1 MKTLARSLA
10 LGAIGAAA
18 IGIAAEAASLRQV
31 ATIPV
36 PGLDSYDI
44 GYVDHGKYYL
54 ADRTNKAVDIFDTK
68 TNKLLRQITGFVGPG
83 PSGDGP
89 KGGPN
94 GVVVIGNEVW
104 AGDGDSTVK
113 VADLKKGQITD
124 TIATGGKRRA
134 DEVAYD
140 SKDKVFIIANDAEEP
155 SPFLTLISTRRGHKI
170 LGKVMMPRATDGLE
184 QPVYYKGVFYVAV
197 PELDK
202 DEHKGGIAVID
213 PKKAQLTKIIE
224 VANCRPQ
231 GLELGRGSNM
241 ILGCNAGSKGSKIPP
256 MAAVFDAK
264 AEKLIPVTDKF
275 GGADMA
281 TYDRKLGLYLVGGRE
296 APGGPS
302 VGVIDAKT
310 NKWLENIP
318 VPPNPHSIAADNG
331 TGHVFVPSA
340 ATGGKCG
347 GCIVVLGR

>member
-1 MKTLARSLA
+1 MTVLPRSLV
-10 LGAIGAAA
+10 LGLIGAAA
-18 IGIAAEAASLRQV
+18 IGLAAQAASLRQV
-31 ATIPV
+31 ATIPM

-44 GYVDHGKYYL
+44 GYVANGKYYL

-68 TNKLLRQITGFVGPG
+68 TNKLLSKVTGFVGVGSGG
-83 PSGDGP
+83 PT
-89 KGGPN
+89 GGPN
-94 GVVVIGNEVW
+94 GVIVIGNQIW

-113 VADLKKGQITD
+113 IIDMKKGQIIQ
-124 TIATGGKRRA
+124 TIATGGKKRA

-140 SKDKVFIIANDAEEP
+140 RKDGIFIIANDAEEP
-155 SPFLTLISTRRGHKI
+155 PFLTLISTKGDHKI
-170 LGKVMMPRATDGLE
+170 LAKIMMPRATDGLE
-184 QPVYYKGVFYVAV
+184 QPLYANGVFYVAV

-213 PKKAQLTKIIE
+213 PKKGSLTRMIE

-231 GLELGRGSNM
+231 GLEGGRGTNF

-256 MAAVFDAK
+256 MAAIFDSK
-264 AEKLIPVTDKF
+264 TEKMIPVTDKF

-281 TYDRKLGLYLVGGRE
+281 AYNKKLGLYLVGGRE

-310 NKWLENIP
+310 NKWIENIP
-318 VPPNPHSIAADNG
+318 VPPNPHSVAADNR

-340 ATGGKCG
+340 ATGGSCG
-347 GCIVVLGR
+347 GCIVVLGQ